1 MPAGTF
7 TAPTRPFIPN
17 ALAAKRAS
25 ISDIARELNLAVSTV
40 SRALSSHSRISEATR
55 KRVWKLAEQLNY
67 QPNHL
72 AAALRKGRSNTLG
85 VIVPHIDGHF
95 FALVMKGVEAVANRA
110 GYNVML
116 CQSNEDYVHEQKNI
130 ETLIN
135 AQVDGIL
142 VSLARTTR
150 DFRHFEKVRARG
162 TPLVFF
168 DRILDGVD
176 VSAVVLDDYQ
186 GGYQSV
192 KHLLDHGCRRIAHFG
207 GPQHLNI
214 YKNRYAG
221 YCQAL
226 HDHEVPFE
234 KELVVFGDMTLE
246 DGMRGM
252 TQLLELPQRPDAVF
266 SASDFSAVG
275 ALQVL
280 KQRQLRI
287 PQDIALAGFSNETFA
302 SLTEPMLTSVDQH
315 CEEMGGAA
323 VRLLLEMVQERSTP
337 PTPRKIVL
345 QPRLI
350 VRESS
355 RRGAGEPVSRAAL

>member
-1 MPAGTF
+1 M
-7 TAPTRPFIPN
+7 
-17 ALAAKRAS
+17 ALKRAS
-25 ISDIARELNLAVSTV
+25 ISDIAKELNLAVSTV
-40 SRALSSHSRISEATR
+40 SRALSGHSRISEGTR
-55 KRVWKLAEQLNY
+55 LRVGKLAEQLNY

-95 FALVMKGVEAVANRA
+95 FALVMKGIEAVANKA
-110 GYNVML
+110 GFNVML
-116 CQSNEDYVHEQKNI
+116 CQSNEDYEHEKKNI

-150 DFRHFEKVRARG
+150 DFRHFEKVRKRDI
-162 TPLVFF
+162 PLVFF
-168 DRILDGVD
+168 DRILEGID

-192 KHLLDHGCRRIAHFG
+192 RHLLEQGCRRIAHFG

-214 YKNRYAG
+214 YKNRYLG

-226 HDHEVPFE
+226 RDHGLAVDDA
-234 KELVVFGDMTLE
+234 LVVFGDMKIE
-246 DGMRGM
+246 DGGAGM
-252 TQLLELPQRPDAVF
+252 QQLLALPVRPDAVF

-280 KQRQLRI
+280 KEHGLRV
-287 PQDIALAGFSNETFA
+287 PADVALAGFSNETFT
-302 SLTEPMLTSVDQH
+302 SLTEPQLTSVDQH
-315 CEEMGGAA
+315 CEEMGRAA
-323 VRLLLEMVQERSTP
+323 MRLLLEMVQERGRQLS
-337 PTPRKIVL
+337 PRKIVL
-345 QPRLI
+345 QPKLLL
-350 VRESS
+350 RESS
-355 RRGAGEPVSRAAL
+355 RRRPG

>member
-1 MPAGTF
+1 
-7 TAPTRPFIPN
+7 
-17 ALAAKRAS
+17 LAQKRAS
-25 ISDIARELNLAVSTV
+25 ISDIAQELNLAVSTV
-40 SRALSSHSRISEATR
+40 SRALSGHSRISEATR
-55 KRVWKLAEQLNY
+55 QRVWKLAEKLNY
-67 QPNHL
+67 HPNHL

-95 FALVMKGVEAVANRA
+95 FALVMKGVEAVANKA
-110 GYNVML
+110 GFNVML
-116 CQSNEDYVHEQKNI
+116 CQSNEDCLHEAKNI

-150 DFRHFEKVRARG
+150 DFKHFEKVRTREI
-162 TPLVFF
+162 PLVFF

-192 KHLLDHGCRRIAHFG
+192 QHLLSQGCRRIAHFG

-214 YKNRYAG
+214 YKNRSAG

-226 HDHEVPFE
+226 RDHGLPVDD
-234 KELVVFGDMTLE
+234 ELVVFGDMALE
-246 DGMRGM
+246 DGIVGMR
-252 TQLLELPQRPDAVF
+252 QLLALPQRPDAVF

-280 KQRQLRI
+280 KEHKLRI
-287 PQDIALAGFSNETFA
+287 PYDIALAGFSNETFT
-302 SLTEPMLTSVDQH
+302 SLTEPMITTTDQH
-315 CEEMGGAA
+315 CEEMGRAA
-323 VRLLLEMVQERSTP
+323 MRLLLEMVQERIHPLS
-337 PTPRKIVL
+337 PRKIVL
-345 QPRLI
+345 QPELLA
-350 VRESS
+350 RESS
-355 RRGAGEPVSRAAL
+355 RWRQE

>member
-1 MPAGTF
+1 MSQ
-7 TAPTRPFIPN
+7 
-17 ALAAKRAS
+17 KRAS
-25 ISDIARELNLAVSTV
+25 ITDIAQELNLSVSTV
-40 SRALSSHSRISEATR
+40 SRALSGHTRISEATR

-95 FALVMKGVEAVANRA
+95 FALVLKGMESVANKA

-116 CQSNEDYVHEQKNI
+116 CQSNEDYMHEQKNI

-150 DFRHFEKVRARG
+150 DFKHFEKVRKRDI
-162 TPLVFF
+162 PLVFF
-168 DRILDGVD
+168 DRILEGTD
-176 VSAVVLDDYQ
+176 VSAVVLDDYR
-186 GGYQSV
+186 GGYQSTM
-192 KHLLDHGCRRIAHFG
+192 HLLDQGCRRIAHFG

-214 YKNRYAG
+214 YKNRYLG

-226 HDHEVPFE
+226 RDRNLPVEE
-234 KELVVFGDMTLE
+234 ELVVFSDMTLE
-246 DGMRGM
+246 DGIRGM
-252 TQLLELPQRPDAVF
+252 KQLLDLPQRPDAVF

-280 KQRQLRI
+280 KEHHLRI
-287 PQDIALAGFSNETFA
+287 PEDIALSGFSNETFA
-302 SLTEPMLTSVDQH
+302 SLTEPKLTSVDQH

-323 VRLLLEMVQERSTP
+323 VRLLLELVQERTRQQA
-337 PTPRKIVL
+337 PRKIVL
-345 QPRLI
+345 QPQLLP
-350 VRESS
+350 RESS
-355 RRGAGEPVSRAAL
+355 RLHQE

>member
-1 MPAGTF
+1 MAT
-7 TAPTRPFIPN
+7 
-17 ALAAKRAS
+17 KRTS
-25 ISDIARELNLAVSTV
+25 ISDIAKELNLAVSTV
-40 SRALSSHSRISEATR
+40 SRALSDHSRISEATR

-95 FALVMKGVEAVANRA
+95 FALVMKGVEAVANKA

-150 DFRHFEKVRARG
+150 DFKHFEKVRKRDI
-162 TPLVFF
+162 PLVFF
-168 DRILDGVD
+168 DRILEGVD

-192 KHLLDHGCRRIAHFG
+192 KHLLDQGCRRIAHFG

-226 HDHEVPFE
+226 HDHNIPFE
-234 KELVVFGDMTLE
+234 KDLVVFGDMTLE
-246 DGMRGM
+246 DGIRGM
-252 TQLLELPQRPDAVF
+252 KQLLNLPQRPDAVF
-266 SASDFSAVG
+266 SASDFSIVG

-280 KQRQLRI
+280 KERKLRI
-287 PQDIALAGFSNETFA
+287 PFDMALSGFSNETFT
-302 SLTEPMLTSVDQH
+302 SLTEPQLTSVDQH

-323 VRLLLEMVQERSTP
+323 VRLLLEMVQERTRQLS
-337 PTPRKIVL
+337 PRKIVL
-345 QPRLI
+345 QPQLLP
-350 VRESS
+350 RESS
-355 RRGAGEPVSRAAL
+355 RWRQE